1 MGLLD
6 IILSALVALF
16 AGLNIFQIFSF
27 RAYKKKFQAQAEMEE
42 AVAYAEK
49 QSALEQRLAAIERLY
64 NEQGATIDALREQI
78 LKLSEEKFNNASRI
92 VQLEGENKL
101 LREKQDRLEKEV
113 EAYKTLVNS
122 K

>member
-64 NEQGATIDALREQI
+64 NEQGATIDGLREQI
-78 LKLSEEKFNNASRI
+78 LQLSKEKFDNAQKI
-92 VQLEGENKL
+92 VRLEGENKL

>member
-49 QSALEQRLAAIERLY
+49 QSALEQRLTAVERLY
-64 NEQGATIDALREQI
+64 NEQGATIDGLREQI
-78 LKLSEEKFNNASRI
+78 LKLSKEKFDNAQRI